1 MRGMGDG
8 RVERL
13 GGCGGRSIVGAQ
25 LQDVAPEAFPLD
37 SSSTESDLSNMCV
50 TQTLPFKRP

>member
-1 MRGMGDG
+1 MRGMGNG

-25 LQDVAPEAFPLD
+25 HQDVAPEAVPLD
-37 SSSTESDLSNMCV
+37 SSTTDSDLSNMCLI
-50 TQTLPFKRP
+50 QTLPFKRP